1 MGRAVTAV
9 VVTALLA
16 ACLAAGPVV
25 DAKTHKHPV
34 SLPAPPPPEAV
45 PEYALSAFERMP
57 HVEAAPSLEA
67 RAYTYGPN
75 IKKLGLV
82 APYILNQATLAL
94 NGSLYRYAS
103 VNPPLAVD
111 WRTRNVLTAVRD
123 QGVCSSCWAH
133 SSVDSVAAIWAIA
146 KSRVVSWWV
155 SEARVAGCDD
165 RSGGGEAARGMRVWS
180 TLPRRGPRDAVL
192 LGPRL
197 QSALRRSVR
206 PDGDAFAN
214 STLCLGLW
222 PLVQNVAPPN
232 LSAQQVCDCE
242 QGSCCQGG
250 WPEWALQYVV
260 ENGGVQTTA
269 AYPYVAANQ
278 TCRATNQPNG
288 ASITSW
294 DAVPQRDAVALAKA
308 VANQPV
314 IVFIEASA
322 PDFQNYTGGVYDGSC
337 TSNLNHAVLVVG
349 YGLDAASGK
358 NYWLIKNSWGPAWGE
373 GGYMRL
379 AMYDGKGLCGITSSP
394 ALVSPRPGCTRR
406 RSSWRESGHHGGS
419 PVVMQPLRAPQSAR
433 RPLVPRARPLR
444 LLPCFPVITDS
455 VNGCNNLP
463 NPCGTGQCVPLN
475 TAGGYSCKCASGF
488 VPNFAT
494 SSGQPQC
501 VPSNPCSANP
511 NPCGSGSCTN
521 NGDGSYSCAC
531 PGNYIVGAKS
541 DGSATCVFGHGSGTQ
556 TYTTIFGDTC
566 PPDRRPRFRLSRRP
580 DGLSPSIPR
589 ICSLS
594 KLRTRSA
601 SRSSRASTPA
611 SSATRRTSALRISTP
626 VSNAHPF
633 LDERRSQR
641 PSCPPRTLAT
651 ARLHIASSSES
662 STWVVV
668 SRRPEP
674 LDAGSA
680 VSVSSDGV
688 TNGCATSYTVQS
700 GDTCLN
706 ILVKTWVWPWVLLSY
721 NPTLNC
727 NQLFA
732 GQQLCLSKQTIV
744 KPPPKCGQVYEVQ
757 PYQDTCAWVVQ
768 NYGLD
773 YPTLY
778 SLNPGLQCT
787 PYHLPARMSICVAA
801 DTGPVLN
808 TLVPQ
813 VLLPNCSKV
822 RSSVAR
828 VRAPRARDEMRVCFD
843 APRAGR
849 PTDSLP
855 PRTYRVQVGD
865 SCPTIYM
872 AANLTETQF
881 MGLNPGLQCDSPRL
895 QIGQP
900 LCIAP
905 PVSTDYINYMPYVI
919 KRNDTLQSIAQSV
932 ASQCGPTASPANICW
947 QNNLPDCNN
956 LTSVVNTTIEREA
969 RGPPALLSLAEFYS
983 VLLFPPSVRRPGAVH
998 EPEGTA
1004 GAPALTVCLARSR
1017 SLGPQIPCQWPVGR
1031 YCGCTPDV
1039 PVCGWD
1045 GKIYTSQCDAICNY
1059 ASPTYAPTGGKCN
1072 PCAVGCAGSCFG
1084 APSILS
1090 PSYCQLSSYW
1100 NPCPNPVW
1108 PPTTYSCTDYL
1119 VECQKC
1125 CWGLGYGSF
1134 EFNSCFS
1141 SCRNGKC

>member
-9 VVTALLA
+9 VVTVLLA

-25 DAKTHKHPV
+25 DAKKHKHPV

-57 HVEAAPSLEA
+57 QVEAAPSLEA
-67 RAYTYGPN
+67 RAAYTSGPS

-94 NGSLYRYAS
+94 NGSLFRYAS

-123 QGVCSSCWAH
+123 QGACSSCWAH

-146 KSRVVSWWV
+146 K
-155 SEARVAGCDD
+155 
-165 RSGGGEAARGMRVWS
+165 
-180 TLPRRGPRDAVL
+180 
-192 LGPRL
+192 
-197 QSALRRSVR
+197 
-206 PDGDAFAN
+206 
-214 STLCLGLW
+214 
-222 PLVQNVAPPN
+222 NVAPPN

-260 ENGGVQTTA
+260 ENGGVQTTT

-278 TCRATNQPNG
+278 TCKATNQPNG

-314 IVFIEASA
+314 IVFLEASA

-337 TSNLNHAVLVVG
+337 NSNLNHAVLVVG
-349 YGLDAASGK
+349 YGTDAASGK

-394 ALVSPRPGCTRR
+394 
-406 RSSWRESGHHGGS
+406 
-419 PVVMQPLRAPQSAR
+419 PL
-433 RPLVPRARPLR
+433 
-444 LLPCFPVITDS
+444 FPVITDS

-463 NPCGTGQCVPLN
+463 NPCGIGQCIPLN
-475 TAGGYSCKCASGF
+475 SAGGYSCKCASGF
-488 VPNFAT
+488 VQNFAT
-494 SSGQPQC
+494 STGQPQC

-521 NGDGSYSCAC
+521 NGDGSYSCVC
-531 PGNYIVGAKS
+531 PSNYIVGAKS

-556 TYTTIFGDTC
+556 TYTTVFGDTC
-566 PPDRRPRFRLSRRP
+566 PSVQAAYQLSKSVFQSLNP
-580 DGLSPSIPR
+580 GIQCYQADLSP
-589 ICSLS
+589 
-594 KLRTRSA
+594 A
-601 SRSSRASTPA
+601 Y
-611 SSATRRTSALRISTP
+611 
-626 VSNAHPF
+626 
-633 LDERRSQR
+633 LD
-641 PSCPPRTLAT
+641 P
-651 ARLHIASSSES
+651 
-662 STWVVV
+662 
-668 SRRPEP
+668 
-674 LDAGSA
+674 GSA
-680 VSVSSDGV
+680 VAVSSDGV
-688 TNGCATSYTVQS
+688 TNGCASSYTVQS
-700 GDTCLN
+700 GDTCLY
-706 ILVKTWVWPWVLLSY
+706 ILIKTWVWPWVLLSY

-732 GQQLCLSKQTIV
+732 GQQLCLSKQTIS

-787 PYHLPARMSICVAA
+787 PYHLPAGMSICVAA

-813 VLLPNCSKV
+813 VLLPNCSK
-822 RSSVAR
+822 
-828 VRAPRARDEMRVCFD
+828 
-843 APRAGR
+843 
-849 PTDSLP
+849 
-855 PRTYRVQVGD
+855 TYRVQVGD
-865 SCPTIYM
+865 SCPTIYLG
-872 AANLTETQF
+872 ANLTETQF

-932 ASQCGPTASPANICW
+932 ASQCGPTASPANICF

-956 LTSVVNTTIEREA
+956 LTSVVNTTIE
-969 RGPPALLSLAEFYS
+969 
-983 VLLFPPSVRRPGAVH
+983 
-998 EPEGTA
+998 
-1004 GAPALTVCLARSR
+1004 
-1017 SLGPQIPCQWPVGR
+1017 IPCQWPVGR

-1072 PCAVGCAGSCFG
+1072 PCAVGCAGNCFG

-1090 PSYCQLSSYW
+1090 PAYCQLSSYW

>member
-1 MGRAVTAV
+1 MGRTATAV
-9 VVTALLA
+9 VVTVLLA
-16 ACLAAGPVV
+16 ACLAAGPMV
-25 DAKTHKHPV
+25 DAKKHKHLV

-67 RAYTYGPN
+67 RAANTRGLN
-75 IKKLGLV
+75 IRKLGLV
-82 APYILNQATLAL
+82 APYILDQATLAL
-94 NGSLYRYAS
+94 NGSLFRYAS

-123 QGVCSSCWAH
+123 QGACSSCWAH

-146 KSRVVSWWV
+146 K
-155 SEARVAGCDD
+155 
-165 RSGGGEAARGMRVWS
+165 
-180 TLPRRGPRDAVL
+180 
-192 LGPRL
+192 
-197 QSALRRSVR
+197 
-206 PDGDAFAN
+206 
-214 STLCLGLW
+214 
-222 PLVQNVAPPN
+222 NVAPPN

-242 QGSCCQGG
+242 QGTCCQGG

-269 AYPYVAANQ
+269 AYPYLATNQ
-278 TCRATNQPNG
+278 TCKATNQPNG

-294 DAVPQRDAVALAKA
+294 DVVPNRDAVALAKA

-314 IVFIEASA
+314 IVFLEASA
-322 PDFQNYTGGVYDGSC
+322 PDFQNYTGGVYDGAC

-349 YGLDAASGK
+349 YGTDAASGK
-358 NYWLIKNSWGPAWGE
+358 NYWLIKNSWGSAWGE

-394 ALVSPRPGCTRR
+394 PLVSPRPGCMRR
-406 RSSWRESGHHGGS
+406 RPFRQESGGEE
-419 PVVMQPLRAPQSAR
+419 PLRAPQSAR
-433 RPLVPRARPLR
+433 RPLVPRRDRSHGSGASVQ
-444 LLPCFPVITDS
+444 FPVITDS

-488 VPNFAT
+488 VQNFAT
-494 SSGQPQC
+494 STGQPQC

-521 NGDGSYSCAC
+521 NGDGSYSCGC
-531 PGNYIVGAKS
+531 PSNHIVGAKS

-556 TYTTIFGDTC
+556 TYTTVFGDTC
-566 PPDRRPRFRLSRRP
+566 PSVQAAYQLSKSVFQSLNP
-580 DGLSPSIPR
+580 GIQCYQADLSP
-589 ICSLS
+589 
-594 KLRTRSA
+594 A
-601 SRSSRASTPA
+601 Y
-611 SSATRRTSALRISTP
+611 
-626 VSNAHPF
+626 
-633 LDERRSQR
+633 LD
-641 PSCPPRTLAT
+641 PGT
-651 ARLHIASSSES
+651 
-662 STWVVV
+662 
-668 SRRPEP
+668 
-674 LDAGSA
+674 A

-732 GQQLCLSKQTIV
+732 GQQLCLSKQTII
-744 KPPPKCGQVYEVQ
+744 KPPPKCGQIYEVQ

-808 TLVPQ
+808 TLIPQ
-813 VLLPNCSKV
+813 VLLPNCSK
-822 RSSVAR
+822 
-828 VRAPRARDEMRVCFD
+828 
-843 APRAGR
+843 
-849 PTDSLP
+849 
-855 PRTYRVQVGD
+855 TYRVQVGD

-872 AANLTETQF
+872 GANLTETQF

-919 KRNDTLQSIAQSV
+919 KGNDTLQSIAQSV

-947 QNNLPDCNN
+947 QNNLPDCNS
-956 LTSVVNTTIEREA
+956 LTSVVNTTIE
-969 RGPPALLSLAEFYS
+969 
-983 VLLFPPSVRRPGAVH
+983 
-998 EPEGTA
+998 
-1004 GAPALTVCLARSR
+1004 
-1017 SLGPQIPCQWPVGR
+1017 IPCQWPVGR

-1072 PCAVGCAGSCFG
+1072 PCAVGCTGNCFG

-1090 PSYCQLSSYW
+1090 PAYCLLSSYW